1 MVAHEKCTATTLQA
15 EYGGKLCIV
24 TYIIVTTYFP
34 AYSRA
39 QNMQIYCLG
48 RIFFI
53 SLGIIVTMAASVIVF
68 PRCASDLG
76 YGAFLFHSLGFS
88 VPRSEI
94 VRASFK
100 SHAADDFYCHR
111 PECAS

>member
-1 MVAHEKCTATTLQA
+1 MVAGVMLTLPVHTTHVHARPCDGVEHRYVATPQA

-68 PRCASDLG
+68 PRCASG
-76 YGAFLFHSLGFS
+76 LGFG
-88 VPRSEI
+88 
-94 VRASFK
+94 AL
-100 SHAADDFYCHR
+100 
-111 PECAS
+111 